1 MSPPEPPPRR
11 RGAAA
16 IALIVVGLLILI
28 PSGLCTSVFVIMG
41 LVSSFSVP
49 GDSASSFLEALV
61 FGGPFIAFGTAL
73 LVLGL
78 RGRR

>member
-1 MSPPEPPPRR
+1 MSAPEPPPRR

-28 PSGLCTSVFVIMG
+28 PSGLCTSAFVIMG
-41 LVSSFSVP
+41 LVTMFSEP
-49 GDSASSFLEALV
+49 GDSTSSFMEALV
-61 FGGPFIAFGTAL
+61 FGGPFILVGAAL
-73 LVLGL
+73 LALGL